1 MRVIFYAEP
10 IDYFHSRTLK
20 TVADAESVQ
29 ARWVTN
35 KQLVEMNAQGQ
46 LRGKEL
52 LDWSFYLEQ
61 GGIV

>member
-10 IDYFHSRTLK
+10 IDYLHSQKLK

-35 KQLVEMNAQGQ
+35 KQLEEMSA
-46 LRGKEL
+46 
-52 LDWSFYLEQ
+52 
-61 GGIV
+61 